1 MKKLTAFLLI
11 LALALSLSCAAYAD
25 GDKLPAPE
33 PDESSMFGVD
43 KNINMATLDNY
54 LGREDVV
61 YRDVRM
67 LFDPA
72 DYAAIGG
79 NADLAS
85 TVDIFLYLTK
95 CAEPLKIVGP
105 DTPKCVKSISPKSL

>member
-1 MKKLTAFLLI
+1 MKKLAALILILVLALTLSCTAF
-11 LALALSLSCAAYAD
+11 AETDA
-25 GDKLPAPE
+25 LPAPE

-54 LGREDVV
+54 LGRDDVV

-85 TVDIFLYLTK
+85 TV
-95 CAEPLKIVGP
+95 
-105 DTPKCVKSISPKSL
+105 

>member
-43 KNINMATLDNY
+43 KNINMATLTTIS
-54 LGREDVV
+54 
-61 YRDVRM
+61 
-67 LFDPA
+67 
-72 DYAAIGG
+72 AATMSSTAMCACCSTRRIMPRS
-79 NADLAS
+79 AATRIWPRRWKAS
-85 TVDIFLYLTK
+85 GSFL
-95 CAEPLKIVGP
+95 
-105 DTPKCVKSISPKSL
+105 TPIWQR